1 MKRILIGASLL
12 AIVLPGCG
20 GGGGA
25 RTMLPT
31 VSPATS
37 STNSPVAASSSA
49 GVALTVTIPAGP
61 TTNSTQRRPQYISSA
76 TNSISFM
83 PQGGST
89 TVVSLAAG
97 APNCVTGSTGSRIC
111 SVNVSAPTGPSI
123 TFTISAFASTDG
135 TGTPLSTVTTSQAIV
150 ANTLNP
156 INVTLNAVVSK
167 LQVALSPS
175 AFTLGVVASSILT
188 VTALDASGKIIAV
201 GTNQLVDGNNNPV
214 TITLS
219 DSESAATK
227 LSATTFGTSP
237 VSLNYAGGTPSAAS
251 ATITATL
258 SSGGTATAPFT
269 FAAAGT
275 STPTPVATT
284 PPATSSYISAV
295 AADKPLA
302 YYRMNESAGT
312 VMTDS
317 SGNGKNGGYTGGY
330 KLAQPALLIG
340 DSAAKSVAFPTG
352 YATGQATWT
361 AQAVTAECW
370 IKPTAAD
377 IAGTPRIISNAW
389 TDHSGNGFMVWLTSG
404 TVGFNTGWVSDVGT
418 SPLVAGQTYHVVGTY
433 DNTTGTTLY
442 LNGIAVS
449 NKTGGAVPVP
459 QTGDFNGATYI
470 GVLNATAGGFGM
482 VQNFQGSISDCAI
495 YDHALTPARV
505 AAHYNAGAQA
515 NITPV
520 PIPTVAPTAAP
531 PTQTP
536 PPGPISYNSGTACIN
551 HVTYTNNVLPS
562 GEGEF
567 ATNGLDRS
575 WWGRTRGNTLGG
587 NQYSG
592 FQTSWGR
599 NQYDTYFGDS
609 SDGLPGG
616 HDPFYVG
623 PDTGA
628 PGSPQGVRISAF
640 PMPADLVGNAA
651 VHGAS
656 YYSGV
661 LDTPINQQY
670 GFFVARVRVP
680 APAPG
685 MSPAFWMLSNNGM
698 PQGPHGP
705 LNGEWDIQE
714 MFGNTSGT
722 GMNAGNI
729 QWNSASSSDQN
740 WGGVFNWPTTEASSP
755 SSDYHDF
762 GALLSP
768 GGATISSNDYGSG
781 GPGLVYGPA
790 NQGVTNYL
798 DGVPLYGH
806 TGGADLTQGVSWKEL
821 MAMFQVGASGGW
833 LGSPNTAQFPASFWV
848 QWIRVYRPTTTPC

>member
-1 MKRILIGASLL
+1 MKRLLIGASLL
-12 AIVLPGCG
+12 AVVLPGCG
-20 GGGGA
+20 GGGGT
-25 RTMLPT
+25 RTMLPS

-37 STNSPVAASSSA
+37 STNSPIAASSSA
-49 GVALTVTIPAGP
+49 GVALTVTIPAAP
-61 TTNSTQRRPQYISSA
+61 TTNSTQRRPRYISTA
-76 TNSISFM
+76 TNSISFT
-83 PQGGST
+83 PQGGSAT
-89 TVVSLAAG
+89 IVSLAAG

-175 AFTLGVVASSILT
+175 AFTLGVVASSIVT
-188 VTALDASGKIIAV
+188 VTALDAAGKIIAV
-201 GTNQLVDGNNNPV
+201 GANQLVDVNANAV

-227 LSATTFGTSP
+227 LSATTFGTAP
-237 VSLNYAGGTPSAAS
+237 VSLSYTGGTPSAAS

-258 SSGGTATAPFT
+258 SSGGSATAPFT
-269 FAAAGT
+269 FAAAGAP
-275 STPTPVATT
+275 TPTPVATT
-284 PPATSSYISAV
+284 PPATSSYISVV

-302 YYRMNESAGT
+302 YYRMNESTGT
-312 VMTDS
+312 VLTDS
-317 SGNGKNGGYTGGY
+317 SGNGKSGSYTAGY

-340 DSAAKSVAFPTG
+340 DSAAKSVAFPSG
-352 YATGQATWT
+352 YATSQATWT

-370 IKPTAAD
+370 IRPTASD
-377 IAGTPRIISNAW
+377 LAGSPRIMSNAW
-389 TDHSGNGFMVWLTSG
+389 TDHSGNGFMLWLNAG
-404 TVGFNTGWVSDVGT
+404 TAGFSAGWNAPVGT
-418 SPLVAGQTYHVVGTY
+418 SAMTAGSVYHVVGAY
-433 DNTTGTTLY
+433 DNATGATLY
-442 LNGIAVS
+442 VNGIAVA
-449 NKTGGAVPVP
+449 NKMPGAVPTP
-459 QTGDFNGATYI
+459 QTGDYNGTTYI
-470 GVLNATAGGFGM
+470 GVLNAVGGVGLT
-482 VQNFQGSISDCAI
+482 NYFQGTISDCAL

-520 PIPTVAPTAAP
+520 PIPTVAPTPTP

-536 PPGPISYNSGTACIN
+536 PPAPITYNSGTACVN
-551 HVTYTNNVLPS
+551 HLTYTNNVLPS

-567 ATNGLDRS
+567 ATNGLDRA
-575 WWGRTRGNTLGG
+575 WWGRTRGNTVGG

-609 SDGLPGG
+609 TDGLPGG

-628 PGSPQGVRISAF
+628 PGSPQGVRINAF

-661 LDTPINQQY
+661 LDTPVNQQY

-680 APAPG
+680 SPAPG
-685 MSPAFWMLSNNGM
+685 MSPAWWMLTNNGT
-698 PQGPHGP
+698 PQGPHGA

-714 MFGNTSGT
+714 MFGNDNGN

-729 QWNSASSSDQN
+729 WWNSGSSSPQN

-755 SSDYHDF
+755 SADYHDY

-768 GGATISSNDYGSG
+768 GGATMSTNLYGPG
-781 GPGLVYGPA
+781 GPGNVYGPV

-821 MAMFQVGASGGW
+821 MAMFQVAPQGSW
-833 LGSPNTAQFPASFWV
+833 LGSPNTANFPASYWV